1 LNLPLTGALFHC
13 RRNRCIDG
21 TRVTTAAR
29 AALPGGHMPET
40 IVSALYTLAAE
51 LMLVAHVLIATF
63 IIGGL
68 IMIYIGAFCGW
79 HWIRNLWFQSI
90 HLVLIGVVIAQSWL
104 GLICPL
110 TTWEMKLRE
119 HAGDAVYAGTFV
131 SHWLKSILYYDAPA
145 WVFTMIYSLFGLLV
159 FVSWFAIRPDYS
171 VDAE

>member
-1 LNLPLTGALFHC
+1 
-13 RRNRCIDG
+13 
-21 TRVTTAAR
+21 
-29 AALPGGHMPET
+29 MPET
-40 IVSALYTLAAE
+40 IVSALYTLAAD

-79 HWIRNLWFQSI
+79 HWIRNLWFRSI